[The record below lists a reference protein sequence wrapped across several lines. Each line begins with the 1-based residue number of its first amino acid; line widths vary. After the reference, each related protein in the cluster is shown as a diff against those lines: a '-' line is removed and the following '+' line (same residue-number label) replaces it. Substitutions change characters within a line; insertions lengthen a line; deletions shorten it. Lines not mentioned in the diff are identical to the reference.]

1 MKRAFTAI
9 LLAAAPGL
17 HAAAAPCESLTS
29 LALPHAVLTLAQSV
43 ATGQFTPPAPA
54 GPAGGALFKSLPAF
68 CRVAATLRPVEDSE
82 IRVEVWL
89 PGSDWNGKFQAVG
102 NGAWAGS
109 ISYPAMATAV
119 AAGYAA
125 ASTDT
130 GHSGN
135 NPAFITGHPEKV
147 TDFAWR
153 AVHEMTAAAKAISA
167 AYYGNAP
174 QRSYFNGCSTGGRQ
188 ALTEAQRFPNDYDG
202 IIAGAP
208 AYYTTHLQG
217 QQVWTAQAVH
227 KDEAAYIPPEKYAL
241 LHQAVLQAC
250 DALDSVKDGVLED
263 PTRCHFDPAA
273 LACKSGGGADC
284 LTPPQVEAA
293 RKIYSGPAN
302 PQTGQNIFPGLEPG
316 SELGWATLTGPKPM
330 SLAVEVYQ
338 YLVFRN
344 PAWNYLD
351 FGPADIATAQ
361 KAIGGT
367 MDAVDPNLRPLFSHG
382 GKLLLY
388 HGWADPGIP
397 PRSTVNYY
405 NRVVDT
411 LGGAAKTNDSVR
423 LFMVP
428 GMGHCRGGEGTDT
441 FDPVAPLDAWVTAGK
456 APAGIPASHL
466 TKGVA
471 DKTRPLCPYPEV
483 AKYKGTGDTNSA
495 ANFSCEIH

>member
-1 MKRAFTAI
+1 MNRAFTAI

-17 HAAAAPCESLTS
+17 HAAAPCENLTS
-29 LALPHAVLTLAQSV
+29 LALPHAAVTLVQSV
-43 ATGQFTPPAPA
+43 AAGQFSPPAPA
-54 GPAGGALFKSLPAF
+54 GPARGAAFKNLPAF
-68 CRVAATLRPVEDSE
+68 CRVAASLRPVEDSE
-82 IRVEVWL
+82 IKIEVWL
-89 PGSDWNGKFQAVG
+89 PASGWNGKLEALG

-109 ISYPAMATAV
+109 ISYAAMATSL

-135 NPAFITGHPEKV
+135 NPGFIMSHPEKV

-153 AVHEMTAAAKAISA
+153 AVHEMTAASKAISA

-202 IIAGAP
+202 IVAGAP
-208 AYYTTHLQG
+208 AYYTTRLQG
-217 QQVWTAQAVH
+217 GQIWAAQAVH
-227 KDEAAYIPPEKYAL
+227 KDEAAYIPPDKYAL

-250 DALDSVKDGVLED
+250 DALDGVKDGVLED

-273 LACKSGGGADC
+273 LACKNGGGPDC
-284 LTPPQVEAA
+284 LTPQQVEAA

-302 PQTGQNIFPGLEPG
+302 PRTAQNIFPGLEPG

-351 FGPADIATAQ
+351 FDPADIDTAQ

-367 MDAVDPNLRPLFSHG
+367 FDAVDANLKPLFSHG

-405 NRVVDT
+405 KRVVDT
-411 LGGAAKTNDSVR
+411 LGGAAKANGSIR

-428 GMGHCRGGEGTDT
+428 GMGHCRGGDGTDT
-441 FDPVAPLDAWVTAGK
+441 FDPVAPLDQWVTNGK
-456 APAGIPASHL
+456 APDLIPASHL

-483 AKYKGTGDTNSA
+483 AKYKGSGDTNTA
-495 ANFSCEIH
+495 ANFTCQAP